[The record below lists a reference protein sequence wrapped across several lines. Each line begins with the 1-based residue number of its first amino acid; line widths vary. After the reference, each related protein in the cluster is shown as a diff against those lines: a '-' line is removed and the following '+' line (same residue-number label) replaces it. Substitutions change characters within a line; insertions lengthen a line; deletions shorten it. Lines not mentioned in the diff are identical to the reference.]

1 MASLKRPW
9 AIIAL
14 VLAVLAI
21 ACAGPPAPA
30 AAPTPTP
37 LPPTPTPPPDP
48 ALLLEETAANLRAL
62 KSTEFV
68 VRHETGAI
76 FIPGFS
82 AKMTEA
88 SGSWDSVQGAELAVD
103 AYLVADVQTEAESG
117 VYLQMLSVITPD
129 AYYAT
134 DPLSGAWMKQPP
146 AMSPIPVDRLNLL
159 VADLVA
165 GVSDPVLGGQE
176 SLDGQ
181 STYRIS
187 GESPATALDWL
198 PLFPEEGQVVQI
210 EAWTDVEQKLLRKL
224 RIAGPV
230 GSFDQPDTVREILL
244 TNIDGDI
251 SIQPPAEFVDLTGG

>member
-1 MASLKRPW
+1 MSPARLLI
-9 AIIAL
+9 AAALALII
-14 VLAVLAI
+14 V
-21 ACAGPPAPA
+21 ACTGPPTLTSS
-30 AAPTPTP
+30 PTPTP
-37 LPPTPTPPPDP
+37 VPPTPTPPPDP
-48 ALLLEETAANLRAL
+48 ALLIEETAANLRAL
-62 KSTEFV
+62 KSTEFE

-103 AYLVADVQTEAESG
+103 AYLVPDAQTEAESG

-159 VADLVA
+159 VADLVVR
-165 GVSDPVLGGQE
+165 VSDPVLAGQE

-187 GESPATALDWL
+187 GEAPATLLEWL

-210 EAWTDVEQKLLRKL
+210 EVWTDVEQKMLRKL
-224 RIAGPV
+224 RLAGPV
-230 GSFDQPDTVREILL
+230 GAFDQPDTVREILL
-244 TNIDGDI
+244 TNIDGTVT
-251 SIQPPAEFVDLTGG
+251 IQPPAEFVDLTGG

>member
-1 MASLKRPW
+1 MSPARLLI
-9 AIIAL
+9 AAALALII
-14 VLAVLAI
+14 V
-21 ACAGPPAPA
+21 ACAGPPTLTSS
-30 AAPTPTP
+30 PTPTP
-37 LPPTPTPPPDP
+37 DPPTPTPPPDP
-48 ALLLEETAANLRAL
+48 TLLIEETAANLRIL
-62 KSTEFV
+62 KSTEFE

-82 AKMTEA
+82 AKMAEA

-103 AYLVADVQTEAESG
+103 AYLVPDAQTEAESG

-165 GVSDPVLGGQE
+165 GATDLVLAGQE

-181 STYRIS
+181 SAYRIS
-187 GESPATALDWL
+187 GEAPATLLEWL

-210 EAWTDVEQKLLRKL
+210 EVWTDVEQKMLRKL
-224 RIAGPV
+224 RLAGPV
-230 GSFDQPDTVREILL
+230 GAFDQPDTVREILL
-244 TNIDGDI
+244 TNIDGTVT
-251 SIQPPAEFVDLTGG
+251 IQPPAEFVDLTGG

>member
-1 MASLKRPW
+1 MA
-9 AIIAL
+9 
-14 VLAVLAI
+14 
-21 ACAGPPAPA
+21 CTGPPAPT

-37 LPPTPTPPPDP
+37 VPPTPTPPPDP
-48 ALLLEETAANLRAL
+48 ALLIEETAANLRAF
-62 KSTEFV
+62 KSAEFV

-88 SGSWDSVQGAELAVD
+88 SGAWESEQGADLAID
-103 AYLVADVQTEAESG
+103 AYLVPDAQTDPESG
-117 VYLQMLSVITPD
+117 IYIQMLAVITGD

-165 GVSDPVLGGQE
+165 GVADPVLAGQE

-181 STYRIS
+181 SAYRIS
-187 GESPATALDWL
+187 GEAPATLLDWL
-198 PLFPEEGQVVQI
+198 PLNPDASQTLQMEV
-210 EAWTDVEQKLLRKL
+210 WTDTERKQLRKL
-224 RIAGPV
+224 RLAGPV
-230 GSFDQPDTVREILL
+230 GPFDQPDTVREILL

-251 SIQPPAEFVDLTGG
+251 NIQPPTDFTDLTGG